1 MRTIGSTIVGQTFD
15 STVFCLIAFLGTMGS
30 ADLFALAFSNIVFKV
45 AIEALFTP
53 VTYKVIALM
62 KKEA

>member
-30 ADLFALAFSNIVFKV
+30 ADLFALALSNIVFKV
-45 AIEALFTP
+45 AIEVFFTP
-53 VTYKVIALM
+53 VTYKIVAFM
-62 KKEA
+62 KKEV